1 MGSGGSKL
9 DGILDDLATLTYLSK
24 AEILH
29 CFNRF
34 RIMNKE
40 AIEASPSKE
49 LVPIDKVIENFE
61 ELQAN
66 PFAERI
72 CQVFSQNGEEM
83 TFVDFIDLASCFS
96 ETAPP
101 QFKADWVFKIFD
113 YNGDG
118 RIGSDD
124 LSVIVVRLTGDKLEQ
139 GYIEMLV
146 QKVLE
151 EVDTKK
157 MGYLEPADFRN
168 LMLKSSNFAQNFCI
182 RF

>member
-1 MGSGGSKL
+1 M
-9 DGILDDLATLTYLSK
+9 DQCDPIDDLVF
-24 AEILH
+24 ECILQYFS

-101 QFKADWVFKIFD
+101 QFKADWVFKIF
-113 YNGDG
+113 GTF
-118 RIGSDD
+118 IS
-124 LSVIVVRLTGDKLEQ
+124 I
-139 GYIEMLV
+139 
-146 QKVLE
+146 
-151 EVDTKK
+151 
-157 MGYLEPADFRN
+157 N
-168 LMLKSSNFAQNFCI
+168 L
-182 RF
+182 